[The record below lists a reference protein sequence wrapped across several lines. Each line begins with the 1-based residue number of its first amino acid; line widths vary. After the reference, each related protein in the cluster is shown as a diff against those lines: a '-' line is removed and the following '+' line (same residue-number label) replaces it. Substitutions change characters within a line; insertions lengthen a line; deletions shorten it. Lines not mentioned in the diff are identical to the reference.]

1 MRTQAVDCANAWGRE
16 LTIRDSMTQAG
27 ESDGLH
33 GDGEGISSASV
44 HGISERSAPDGVV
57 LLGLHGEFDLAA
69 APAARERLEQVR
81 AQRPRGVVL
90 DMAEVTFADSS
101 GLREL
106 LHADAA
112 LRGDGSRLIIAAPPP
127 AVERL
132 LTVTRASDLLELAPT
147 VEQALK
153 QLAELS

>member
-1 MRTQAVDCANAWGRE
+1 MRE
-16 LTIRDSMTQAG
+16 G
-27 ESDGLH
+27 ESDSLRV
-33 GDGEGISSASV
+33 DGPGY
-44 HGISERSAPDGVV
+44 RSANVHAITERAAPAGVV

-69 APAARERLEQVR
+69 APAARERLEQAR
-81 AQRPRGVVL
+81 ARRPHGVVL

-106 LHADAA
+106 LYANAA
-112 LRGDGSRLIIAAPPP
+112 LRDDGSRLVIAAPPP

-153 QLAELS
+153 QLAESR